1 MIQAARTEHVSRCRK
16 RGDALRRGNVMI
28 EFAFVF
34 VLFLIVLLTMME
46 LGRGMWVYATL
57 ATATRRAG
65 DYCMVRGS
73 QRPLSHASDITAIV
87 MKHTKGLD
95 QSELTVTTT
104 YNPDTDAS
112 FTNPANVSR
121 NDIAEIRVTYP
132 FRLVTGFVI
141 PGNQI
146 QMTSTTRVVV
156 AN

>member
-1 MIQAARTEHVSRCRK
+1 MIQTTRIQHVSLFPERS
-16 RGDALRRGNVMI
+16 DARRRGNAIV

-34 VLFLIVLLTMME
+34 MLFFIVLLTMME
-46 LGRGMWVYATL
+46 LGRGMWVYATI
-57 ATATRRAG
+57 AAATRRCG

-73 QRPLSHASDITAIV
+73 LRPGVSSDISDIIQR
-87 MKHTKGLD
+87 HTKGLN

-104 YNPDTDAS
+104 FNPDSDSPFTDPTA
-112 FTNPANVSR
+112 VSR
-121 NDIAEIRVTYP
+121 NDIAEVRITYP
-132 FRLVTGFVI
+132 FRLLAGFVI